1 MGRSVL
7 LLVNRAKPGADE
19 AEARV
24 AELIRAH
31 GTLVDAREAMSDEPA
46 RDCADVDLI
55 VVLGGDGTLM
65 TVAGRYASAGKPI
78 LGVNIGR
85 VGFMAG
91 FDLGSVTRHAPGLFG
106 GGELVTRCV
115 STLRGEIIDAT
126 GQRVERLEAVNDFVI
141 TAGPPYRMITLEIL
155 FDGMSG
161 PMVSGDGLVIS
172 TPTGSTAYN
181 VSAGG
186 PIVATGVPAT
196 VITPIA
202 AHSLSFRPIVVGH
215 EHEIEVRLLDTN
227 QENGGG
233 TELVIDGRARRRLRQ
248 GTRVVVRGGGTPIR
262 FVGDPDVSYWQTLM
276 RKMGWAAPP
285 RGRDGG

>member
-7 LLVNRAKPGADE
+7 LLVNRAKPGADD

-24 AELIRAH
+24 SELIRAH
-31 GTLVDAREAMSDEPA
+31 GTLVDAREAMSDEDA
-46 RDCADVDLI
+46 RDCSDVDLI

-65 TVAGRYASAGKPI
+65 TAAGRYAPRGKPV

-91 FDLGSVTRHAPGLFG
+91 FDLDSLTRHAASLFG
-106 GGELVTRCV
+106 DGPLNTRGVSMLEASIVDADGETTE
-115 STLRGEIIDAT
+115 TLG
-126 GQRVERLEAVNDFVI
+126 AVNDFAI
-141 TAGPPYRMITLEIL
+141 TAGPPYRMITLEIHI
-155 FDGMSG
+155 DGQSG

-186 PIVATGVPAT
+186 PIVAPGVPAT

-215 EHEIEVRLLDTN
+215 GHEIEIRLLNAN
-227 QENGGG
+227 QENGSG
-233 TELVIDGRARRRLRQ
+233 TELVIDGRGRRRLHE
-248 GTRVVVRGGGTPIR
+248 GSRVIVRGGGTQIR
-262 FVGDPDVSYWQTLM
+262 FVTDPDVSYWQTLM
-276 RKMGWAAPP
+276 RKMHWAAPP
-285 RGRDGG
+285 TGRDGG

>member
-7 LLVNRAKPGADE
+7 LLVNRAKPGADD

-24 AELIRAH
+24 SALIRKH
-31 GTLVDAREAMSDEPA
+31 GDLVDALEAMCDEAA
-46 RDCADVDLI
+46 RDCSGVDLI

-65 TVAGRYASAGKPI
+65 TAAGRYALSGRPI

-91 FDLGSVTRHAPGLFG
+91 FDLDSLDRHAPAVFG
-106 GGELVTRCV
+106 DGPLDARQVTM
-115 STLRGEIIDAT
+115 LNAEIIDEHGKTADT
-126 GQRVERLEAVNDFVI
+126 LSAVNDYAI
-141 TAGPPYRMITLEIL
+141 TAGPPYRMITLEIVI
-155 FDGMSG
+155 DGQPG
-161 PMVSGDGLVIS
+161 PMVSGDGLVVS
-172 TPTGSTAYN
+172 TPMGSTAYN

-186 PIVATGVPAT
+186 PIVAPGVPAT

-215 EHEIEVRLLDTN
+215 EHEIEIRLLNAN
-227 QENGGG
+227 QENGSG
-233 TELVIDGRARRRLRQ
+233 TELVIDGRGRRRLTQ
-248 GTRVVVRGGGTPIR
+248 GSRVVVRGDGPEIE

>member
-7 LLVNRAKPGADE
+7 LLVNRAKPGADD

-24 AELIRAH
+24 SALIRTH
-31 GTLVDAREAMSDEPA
+31 GTLVDALEAMCDDTP

-65 TVAGRYASAGKPI
+65 TAAGRYASCGRPI

-91 FDLGSVTRHAPGLFG
+91 FDLGSLEHHAPAVFG
-106 GGELVTRCV
+106 GGALDTRPASMLRAEIV
-115 STLRGEIIDAT
+115 DEQGASTGALSAI
-126 GQRVERLEAVNDFVI
+126 NDFAI
-141 TAGPPYRMITLEIL
+141 TAGPPYRMITLEIVI
-155 FDGMSG
+155 DGQPG
-161 PMVSGDGLVIS
+161 PMVSGDGLVVS
-172 TPTGSTAYN
+172 TPMGSTAYN

-186 PIVATGVPAT
+186 PIVAPGVPAT

-215 EHEIEVRLLDTN
+215 EHEIEIRLLN
-227 QENGGG
+227 ANRENGSG
-233 TELVIDGRARRRLRQ
+233 TELVIDGRGRHRLMQ
-248 GTRVVVRGGGTPIR
+248 GSRVIIRGGGPEIA

-276 RKMGWAAPP
+276 RKMHWAAPP
-285 RGRDGG
+285 TGRDGG

>member
-1 MGRSVL
+1 MGRAVL
-7 LLVNRAKPGADE
+7 LLVNRGKPGAAE

-24 AELIRAH
+24 SKLIRAH
-31 GTLVDAREAMSDEPA
+31 GTLVESREAMCDETPSA
-46 RDCADVDLI
+46 CEDIDLV

-65 TVAGRYASAGKPI
+65 TAAGRYAPCGRPV
-78 LGVNIGR
+78 LGVNIGH

-91 FDLGSVTRHAPGLFG
+91 FDLDSVERHAPALFG
-106 GGELVTRCV
+106 GGALTTRPA
-115 STLRGEIIDAT
+115 SMLRAVIVGADGKAGE
-126 GQRVERLEAVNDFVI
+126 QLSAVNDFAI
-141 TAGPPYRMITLEIL
+141 TAGPPYRMIALEIHI
-155 FDGMSG
+155 DGQPG
-161 PMVSGDGLVIS
+161 PLVSGDGLVVS
-172 TPTGSTAYN
+172 TPMGSTAYN

-186 PIVATGVPAT
+186 PIVAPGVPAV

-215 EHEIEVRLLDTN
+215 DKEISIRLLDAN
-227 QENGGG
+227 EENSGG
-233 TELVIDGRARRRLRQ
+233 TELVIDGRGRHRLRA
-248 GTRVVVRGGGTPIR
+248 GERIDFRGGGTEIE

>member
-7 LLVNRAKPGADE
+7 LLVNRAKPGADD

-24 AELIRAH
+24 SALIRRH
-31 GTLVDAREAMSDEPA
+31 GTLVDALGAMGDDPA
-46 RDCADVDLI
+46 RDCSDVDLI

-65 TVAGRYASAGKPI
+65 TEAGRYAPAGKPI

-91 FDLGSVTRHAPGLFG
+91 FDLESLTKHAPALFG
-106 GGELVTRCV
+106 DGALDTRTV
-115 STLRGEIIDAT
+115 SMLDAEILDADGKSIESLR
-126 GQRVERLEAVNDFVI
+126 AVNDYAI
-141 TAGPPYRMITLEIL
+141 TAGPPYRMIRLEIHI
-155 FDGMSG
+155 DGQPG

-186 PIVATGVPAT
+186 PIVAPGVPAT

-215 EHEIEVRLLDTN
+215 GHEIAIRLLTAN
-227 QENGGG
+227 EENGGG
-233 TELVIDGRARRRLRQ
+233 TELVIDGRGRRRLHE
-248 GTRVVVRGGGTPIR
+248 GSRVIVRGGGTQIR

-276 RKMGWAAPP
+276 RKMHWAAPP
-285 RGRDGG
+285 TGRDGG